1 MIRLLINIA
10 IALGS
15 SAVGILVANALLD
28 DMSVEASGFI
38 TAVLVFT
45 LAQAILSPFIM
56 KVAARNA
63 PAFLGGIGLV
73 STLVALII
81 ANVFTDGLS
90 ISGATTWVLASLIVW
105 LVTAVAAF
113 FLPMIFLKRRLGDD
127 EPGRRRAA

>member
-1 MIRLLINIA
+1 MIRLLLNVA

-15 SAVGILVANALLD
+15 SALGILVAPWLLG
-28 DMSVEASGFI
+28 DMPVKASGFVV
-38 TAVLVFT
+38 AVVVFT
-45 LAQAILSPFIM
+45 LAQAVLSPFIT

-73 STLVALII
+73 STLVALVI

-90 ISGATTWVLASLIVW
+90 ISGVSTWVLASLIVW

-113 FLPMIFLKRRLGDD
+113 FLPFLVLRNRREGDQ
-127 EPGRRRAA
+127 PRRGRTT

>member
-1 MIRLLINIA
+1 MIRLLLNVA

-15 SAVGILVANALLD
+15 SAVGILVATWVLD
-28 DMSVEASGFI
+28 DMTVEPSGFVV
-38 TAVLVFT
+38 AVLVFT
-45 LAQAILSPFIM
+45 LAQAILSPFIT

-63 PAFLGGIGLV
+63 PVFLGGIGLV

-113 FLPMIFLKRRLGDD
+113 FLPFVVLRNRRQDD
-127 EPGRRRAA
+127 APRR

>member
-1 MIRLLINIA
+1 MIRLLINAA

-15 SAVGILVANALLD
+15 SAVGILVATWLLD
-28 DMSVEASGFI
+28 DMNVEASGFV
-38 TAVLVFT
+38 TAVVVFT
-45 LAQAILSPFIM
+45 LAQVILSPFIM

-90 ISGATTWVLASLIVW
+90 ISGVATWVLASLIVW

-113 FLPMIFLKRRLGDD
+113 FLPMIFLKRRLGD
-127 EPGRRRAA
+127 EQGRRRAA